1 MFFQQDIETM
11 STDRLRSL
19 QLKRLQHIV
28 SYVYDRIPFYH
39 TLFDANDCAPDTI
52 RSLDDLQKFPFTTK
66 QDMRAAYPFGMFATP
81 REDVVRIHCSS
92 GTTGT
97 ATVVGYT
104 KSDLNNWANCFA
116 RAIYAAGAG
125 PSSVMQIAYGY
136 GLFTG
141 GLGAH
146 AGGERA
152 GCSVLPMSTGNTDR
166 QIRLM
171 RDFGT
176 DLLCCTPSY
185 ALLIANKAIEKG
197 YDPAH
202 DFRISAGVMGAEPYS
217 NNMRKE
223 IEHKLGIKVLD
234 IYGLSEIMGPGVA
247 NECENQQGLH
257 VNEDQF
263 IIEIIDPQTLQP
275 VPDGEYGE
283 VVFTTL
289 CKQCSPLIRYR
300 TRDISRIIPGEC
312 SCGRTFRRMDRIA
325 GRTDDMLIIR
335 GVNVFPSQIE
345 EVITSF
351 AEITSF
357 YQIVLTNQGPLDH
370 VQLLVEPVPEFPF
383 DEIRKIEDLKHRLGA
398 ELKKNLQVSVE
409 IKIVEPKTI
418 ERTSGKARRIIDNR
432 KEQ

>member
-1 MFFQQDIETM
+1 
-11 STDRLRSL
+11 
-19 QLKRLQHIV
+19 
-28 SYVYDRIPFYH
+28 
-39 TLFDANDCAPDTI
+39 
-52 RSLDDLQKFPFTTK
+52 
-66 QDMRAAYPFGMFATP
+66 
-81 REDVVRIHCSS
+81 
-92 GTTGT
+92 
-97 ATVVGYT
+97 
-104 KSDLNNWANCFA
+104 
-116 RAIYAAGAG
+116 
-125 PSSVMQIAYGY
+125 
-136 GLFTG
+136 
-141 GLGAH
+141 
-146 AGGERA
+146 
-152 GCSVLPMSTGNTDR
+152 
-166 QIRLM
+166 M